1 MNLRFPCLLRPPVTP
16 VLTSFQHTKIFL
28 AVIPRVPVPMSNVL
42 TVTLLDLPL
51 LQEFCS
57 GRVPCCSVLLLLGRR
72 VVVLVFFLVVAWHL
86 WTPCAG
92 TTTLMKLYT
101 NEFTKPTL

>member
-1 MNLRFPCLLRPPVTP
+1 
-16 VLTSFQHTKIFL
+16 
-28 AVIPRVPVPMSNVL
+28 MSNVIP
-42 TVTLLDLPL
+42 VTLFDLARL
-51 LQEFCS
+51 EQLSS
-57 GRVPCCSVLLLLGRR
+57 GRVPRCSVLLLLGRR